1 MKLAIELL
9 QQSKRAASEELKQIK
24 KNIDTLNERLSNA
37 NKAKVNAENILLEI
51 DEAILK
57 LEGSD

>member
-9 QQSKRAASEELKQIK
+9 QQSKRAASEELEQIE
-24 KNIDTLNERLSNA
+24 KNIDTLNERLSDV

-57 LEGSD
+57 LEDSD